1 VRTGENRAERLQ
13 ILPAQSVA
21 IGALFIYLSNVS
33 IFRILALV
41 GILLSLFV
49 QGAAYA
55 AAMPQDEMVQVIDCA
70 EMVSHDAVQPD
81 VRKDHDKEEPCKNM
95 TLGCLVAMGC
105 IAPLSLSGISAITLA
120 PPLPS
125 ATFTAALTETL
136 DGKLTRPES
145 PPPQM
150 MPSA

>member
-1 VRTGENRAERLQ
+1 MSFFKT
-13 ILPAQSVA
+13 
-21 IGALFIYLSNVS
+21 
-33 IFRILALV
+33 LAL
-41 GILLSLFV
+41 ICSLISLFV

-55 AAMPQDEMVQVIDCA
+55 AAMPRGEMTQTMDCA
-70 EMVSHDAVQPD
+70 EMASHDASQPD
-81 VRKDHDKEEPCKNM
+81 ARKAQDSGNPCKNM

-105 IAPLSLSGISAITLA
+105 IAPLSLSGTSVITLA
-120 PPLPS
+120 PPVPA

-150 MPSA
+150 MFLA